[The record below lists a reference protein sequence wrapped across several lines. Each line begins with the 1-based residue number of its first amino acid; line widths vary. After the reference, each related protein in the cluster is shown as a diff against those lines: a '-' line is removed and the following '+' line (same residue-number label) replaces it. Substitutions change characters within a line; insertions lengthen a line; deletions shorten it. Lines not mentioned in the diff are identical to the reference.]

1 MVTNLFNIL
10 FIALMFPSV
19 GIRSIWLVLVCL
31 WMNALMGSFAHILT
45 PAINADIRDYQ
56 QYMTGERI
64 DGMFSAISLITS
76 FISEL
81 PSKMVRGCRH

>member
-1 MVTNLFNIL
+1 
-10 FIALMFPSV
+10 
-19 GIRSIWLVLVCL
+19 
-31 WMNALMGSFAHILT
+31 MNALMGSFAHILT

-76 FISEL
+76 FITMATSTFIPLIFDRFGINEHN
-81 PSKMVRGCRH
+81 G